1 MPKKSSGS
9 GASVEGYS
17 FFTFIGHSE
26 DEKSYMHLSTLPENL
41 HIVLIVILCKCC
53 LTVRLR
59 TVNSSYIYIFGLN
72 KKCTVKQIFR
82 YIRVDLSTFSLY
94 VPIKILF

>member
-17 FFTFIGHSE
+17 FLTFIGHSE

-41 HIVLIVILCKCC
+41 HIALIVILCKC
-53 LTVRLR
+53 
-59 TVNSSYIYIFGLN
+59 FGLI
-72 KKCTVKQIFR
+72 KKCTECETNILLHKGLFQFIFP
-82 YIRVDLSTFSLY
+82 VCFH
-94 VPIKILF
+94 